1 MLPTVDPTELIPAE
15 FDFGAL
21 LADYTG
27 AVITAMRITIEVVSG
42 VDASPASRLYGA
54 ATESA
59 LVVKQ
64 FFDPDNN
71 QTDEVKYRLAC
82 NIDVAG
88 TNYKPT
94 IAIELRVKK
103 RTDA

>member
-1 MLPTVDPTELIPAE
+1 MLPTVDPTELVPLE

-21 LADYTG
+21 LVDYPG
-27 AVITAMRITIEVVSG
+27 AAITANRITIEVLSG
-42 VDASPASRLYGA
+42 TDATPASRLYGA

-64 FFDPDNN
+64 WFDPIDA
-71 QTDEVKYRLAC
+71 TDGLKYRVTC
-82 NIDVAG
+82 NVDVSG
-88 TNYKPT
+88 VNYKPT
-94 IAIELRVKK
+94 IAVEVRVDK